1 MVIIPHYSLPICQK
15 PHTRNVIY
23 LPNRTCI
30 PVFPHKDIYLNRL
43 LKSKNICKLDNQSGI
58 VHYVSLSYYAN
69 VRHSSLAVIS
79 KCLSIRTVFL
89 LRPPRTIC
97 LFSTLKRQRSFYTAH
112 QARFLFPVPPLCNI
126 SVVSSRHKAWMQRA
140 SCEAYLAP
148 GVDAQCM
155 QLERCAA
162 CMPN

>member
-79 KCLSIRTVFL
+79 KCLSIR
-89 LRPPRTIC
+89 RY
-97 LFSTLKRQRSFYTAH
+97 SFYVLREQFVYSPRSKDSDRFTRRIKRAFFFPSLLCAILVSFQVDTKH
-112 QARFLFPVPPLCNI
+112 GCNVHHARLIWPL
-126 SVVSSRHKAWMQRA
+126 A
-140 SCEAYLAP
+140 
-148 GVDAQCM
+148 
-155 QLERCAA
+155 
-162 CMPN
+162 